1 VKGMTKTILQ
11 YQNAFNSVLDRMKI
25 DDSVLSVMIFGS
37 MVTGDLWEESDIDF
51 IVIVNENYEKIRDI
65 YTIEKDI
72 PVHIKLMGKE
82 KFIQIYSDDL
92 KGGYLHRIFSASRL
106 VFSKDMDITI
116 RYDGGRF
123 FPDVDR
129 ERWGMYY
136 LGKLLKDIGVCKKYL
151 SSNGIYTAYSTA
163 IRCIEKYSRLF
174 VNSSGYMISKDVMT
188 MALNLN
194 DSFKQCIDKLFFEKT
209 NSAETIQETMT
220 FLEESI
226 NSSIKNNCA
235 LLLNYMREKD
245 TFLSSE
251 EIIAEDLFKDF
262 DIDMEE
268 LLNKLWE
275 RNIIKKESR
284 DFKIVKDK
292 VLFNQ
297 NVYFV

>member
-1 VKGMTKTILQ
+1 MTKTILQ
-11 YQNAFNSVLDRMKI
+11 YQNAFNSVLDRIKI
-25 DDSVLSVMIFGS
+25 DETVLSVMIFGS

-65 YTIEKDI
+65 YSEEKGI
-72 PVHIKLMGKE
+72 PIHIKLMGKE

-92 KGGYLHRIFSASRL
+92 KGGFLHRILSASKL
-106 VFSKDMDITI
+106 VFSKDIDITVI
-116 RYDGGRF
+116 YDGGRY

-129 ERWGMYY
+129 ERWGMYF
-136 LGKLLKDIGVCKKYL
+136 LGELLKDIGVCKKYL
-151 SSNGIYTAYSTA
+151 SSNGIYTAYSTC

-174 VNSSGYMISKDVMT
+174 VNSSGYMISKDVMA

-194 DSFKQCIDKLFFEKT
+194 DELKKCVDKLFFEKS
-209 NSAETIQETMT
+209 NPVETIQETMT
-220 FLEESI
+220 FLEKSI
-226 NSSIKNNCA
+226 NSSIKSNCA
-235 LLLNYMREKD
+235 LLLNYIREKD

-251 EIIAEDLFKDF
+251 EIMKDDLFKDF

-284 DFKIVKDK
+284 DFKIDKDK
-292 VLFNQ
+292 ILFYQ